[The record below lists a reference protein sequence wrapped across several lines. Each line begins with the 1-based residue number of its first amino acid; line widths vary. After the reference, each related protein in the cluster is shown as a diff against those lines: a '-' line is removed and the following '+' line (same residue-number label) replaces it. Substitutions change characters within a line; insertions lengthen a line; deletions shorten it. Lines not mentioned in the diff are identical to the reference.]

1 MFSDFPLFPE
11 QASTMASRVDA
22 FYFFLIAVTVFFSV
36 LIFGVLAT
44 FAVRYRR
51 RSREERPDEIHGSL
65 ALELTWTLIP
75 AVLVAVM
82 FFWSADIFF
91 VLRRPPRDSMEIK
104 VVGKRWMWKLQHLS
118 GQREINELHVPVG
131 VPIKLTMTSEDVI
144 HGFFVPAFR
153 VKTDVIPGRYTTL
166 WFKATKT
173 GRYHLFCA
181 EYCGTKH
188 SGMTGWVVVME
199 PAEFQAWLSGA
210 AGVSLAA
217 AGQKLF
223 QDLGCV
229 TCHQADATGRGPT
242 IQGLMGRPVRL
253 VGGGSVVADEAYVR
267 ESIVTPAA
275 KVVEGYQPIMPTY
288 QGLVSEESLM
298 QLIAYVGSLKA
309 PEAVPGPATSAEG
322 KQGAPA
328 PQAGKQ

>member
-1 MFSDFPLFPE
+1 
-11 QASTMASRVDA
+11 
-22 FYFFLIAVTVFFSV
+22 
-36 LIFGVLAT
+36 
-44 FAVRYRR
+44 
-51 RSREERPDEIHGSL
+51 
-65 ALELTWTLIP
+65 
-75 AVLVAVM
+75 M

-131 VPIKLTMTSEDVI
+131 VPVKLTMTSEDVI

-153 VKTDVIPGRYTTL
+153 VKMDVLPGRYTTL
-166 WFKATKT
+166 WFKATKA

-199 PAEFQAWLSGA
+199 PAEFQTWLSGGA
-210 AGVSLAA
+210 SGLSLAA
-217 AGQKLF
+217 AGQKMF

-229 TCHQADATGRGPT
+229 TCHQADATGRGPS
-242 IQGLMGRPVRL
+242 IEGVYGRSVRL
-253 VGGGSVVADEAYVR
+253 VGGGTVTADEAYIR

-288 QGLVSEESLM
+288 QGLVNEEGLM
-298 QLIAYVGSLKA
+298 QLIAYIASLKA
-309 PEAVPGPATSAEG
+309 RE
-322 KQGAPA
+322 APA
-328 PQAGKQ
+328 PPTVVSGEAKPSGQPSQTGKP